1 MITAATRKQTVRYKY
16 DALGRR
22 IQRYFVGVKENTKFI
37 YDGQDV
43 LVDDNSGTLTK
54 YINGA
59 GIDNKLR
66 TQTGSAVNYFLADHL
81 GSTNGLTDAS
91 GNLTAQT
98 NYDAFG
104 NATNVEFPS
113 RYQFTGREYDNFTG
127 LHYYRARFYDANLGR
142 FISEDPIGFAGG
154 DVNWYGYVKNRPLH
168 SNDPLGLDDTDRI
181 FQEKYFPEGYEV
193 WVRRNGVD
201 KLWKEEVY
209 NAGFRPENFRCGPG
223 PYDSYQRT
231 FLDLRGV
238 QLFF

>member
-1 MITAATRKQTVRYKY
+1 MKRIGKLFLKNQNRK
-16 DALGRR
+16 
-22 IQRYFVGVKENTKFI
+22 TKDSGAI
-37 YDGQDV
+37 A
-43 LVDDNSGTLTK
+43 NSSGTITE
-54 YINGA
+54 
-59 GIDNKLR
+59 
-66 TQTGSAVNYFLADHL
+66 
-81 GSTNGLTDAS
+81 STE
-91 GNLTAQT
+91 
-98 NYDAFG
+98 YDTFG
-104 NATNVEFPS
+104 NATNPLS
-113 RYQFTGREYDNFTG
+113 TRYQFTGREFDDFSG
-127 LHYYRARFYDANLGR
+127 LYHYRARAYDSQIGR

-154 DVNWYGYVKNRPLH
+154 DVNLYGYVKNRPLH